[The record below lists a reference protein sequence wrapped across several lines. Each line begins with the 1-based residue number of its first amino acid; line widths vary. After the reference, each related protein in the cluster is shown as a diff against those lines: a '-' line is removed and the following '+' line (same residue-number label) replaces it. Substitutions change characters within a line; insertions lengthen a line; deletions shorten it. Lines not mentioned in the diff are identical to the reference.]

1 MDRPVARRS
10 LLALAGGLLLEG
22 CAAGSPAQAASRKS
36 GSDAPAAARPVAT
49 KRASGAS
56 HSGLPWMSGITG
68 SVLTR
73 DAADEIDAL
82 ESFRGRKMDVQTTF
96 ANWHLGWDKWVK
108 AQFWRA
114 GLPQLLAD
122 RGIRV
127 AHSTPLLCGGSEG
140 QFAEAARGDFDEY
153 HRTVAK
159 RWKDLGHPTPIIRLG
174 WETTLNHFPWNALRD
189 ETPGYGKYKDAF
201 RRVADIYRHELPG
214 CEIDWNNLR
223 RPQVDAR
230 RVYPGDD
237 WVDIIG
243 ADLYGN
249 RPRAVVSDTDW
260 DAFANNVEN
269 DGPSGPIPFI
279 QFAISRKKKFSVAE
293 WAVTNV
299 DNDPESPYDSGRYVR
314 GMWEF
319 FNAFAEH
326 LSYECYFNRKG
337 ENGDHRIYPSDFNP
351 RASAAYKKAWQP

>member
-10 LLALAGGLLLEG
+10 LLTLAGGLLLQS
-22 CAAGSPAQAASRKS
+22 CAAGSPAQAAGRKS
-36 GSDAPAAARPVAT
+36 DSAAPAAARPVAA
-49 KRASGAS
+49 KRSSGAS

-96 ANWHLGWDKWVK
+96 ANWHLGWDKWLK

-114 GLPQLLAD
+114 GLPQLLAE

-140 QFAEAARGDFDEY
+140 QFAECARGDFDEY
-153 HRTVAK
+153 HRTIAK
-159 RWKDLGHPTPIIRLG
+159 RWKELGHPTPIIRLG
-174 WETTLNHFPWNALRD
+174 WETTLEHYPWNALRD
-189 ETPGYGKYKDAF
+189 DTPGYGKYKDAF
-201 RRVADIYRHELPG
+201 RRIADIYHHELPG

-223 RPQVDAR
+223 GRRPTCASSTPATTGSTSSAPTSTATGRARLFLTPIGTRSPTTSRTTARADRSRSSSSPSRAR
-230 RVYPGDD
+230 RSSRWRNGPSPTSTTTRT
-237 WVDIIG
+237 
-243 ADLYGN
+243 ALTTRPL
-249 RPRAVVSDTDW
+249 RPRHVGVLQRLRRA
-260 DAFANNVEN
+260 
-269 DGPSGPIPFI
+269 
-279 QFAISRKKKFSVAE
+279 
-293 WAVTNV
+293 
-299 DNDPESPYDSGRYVR
+299 PELRV
-314 GMWEF
+314 
-319 FNAFAEH
+319 
-326 LSYECYFNRKG
+326 YFNRKG